1 MLLFAPFIV
10 ALAVTMALIPA
21 LARRA
26 SSLRLMDLPN
36 ERKVHVR
43 TIPRVGGIAMI
54 IGAMLPVFLWVPF
67 NKEVA
72 AVLGGIGILCVFGV
86 WDDRGD
92 LDYRLKFLG
101 QFLAAAVVVLYGGIA
116 VEVLPFFGLNPIAPV
131 VSIPLTLFVLV
142 GVTNAINLADG
153 LDGLAGGMVLLSLCG
168 IALLAYLASGAE
180 VLIIAVA
187 VLGAVLGFL
196 RYNAYPARIFMGDA
210 GSQFLGFTVAV
221 LAIILTQQTNRALN
235 PALPLLLLGVPI
247 FDTLFVMSKR
257 LYYGQP
263 PFSAD
268 NNHIHHQLLGLGLD
282 HYEAVA
288 VIYII
293 QTLFVVAALLF
304 RYESDLLVVS
314 LYVGACLV
322 LAGVL
327 IVAGRAGW
335 RAHQPGSRPGL
346 ASLVAVMDESQ
357 VLKNVSL
364 GILWVGISTV
374 LFVIPIMASTVDR
387 DLGIGAGILFGLL
400 LARLIFG
407 YKLWFVFL
415 RLLIYVC
422 IAFVV
427 YLGQSVAIEGME
439 TIVGLA
445 RYTFFGVMLVGLV
458 LAIRFTA
465 SSSFNMTPTDL
476 LVAIVVVAL
485 AFFGHG
491 RAGDAAL
498 TTLVM
503 ELVILFYG
511 SEVLLRNMQTRW
523 NGMTLSALWAF
534 GVIAWRGMG

>member
-1 MLLFAPFIV
+1 MLLFASFIV

-26 SSLRLMDLPN
+26 SSLRLIDLPN

-67 NKEVA
+67 NREVA
-72 AVLGGIGILCVFGV
+72 AVLGGIGILFFFGV

-101 QFLAAAVVVLYGGIA
+101 QFLAAAVVVFYGGIA
-116 VEVLPFFGLNPIAPV
+116 VEVLPFFGLNPITPV
-131 VSIPLTLFVLV
+131 VSVPLTIFLLV

-168 IALLAYLASGAE
+168 IALLAYLASGAD
-180 VLIIAVA
+180 VLVIAVA

-210 GSQFLGFTVAV
+210 GSQFLGFTLAV
-221 LAIILTQQTNRALN
+221 LAIILTQQTNPALN

-511 SEVLLRNMQTRW
+511 SEVLLRNMQNRW
-523 NGMTLSALWAF
+523 NGLTLSALWAF
-534 GVIAWRGMG
+534 GVIAWRGMV

>member
-1 MLLFAPFIV
+1 MFLFASFIV

-21 LARRA
+21 LARWA
-26 SSLRLMDLPN
+26 STFGLLDQPN
-36 ERKVHVR
+36 ERKIHLR
-43 TIPRVGGIAMI
+43 KIPRIGGIAMI
-54 IGAMLPVFLWVPF
+54 VGAMLPIILWVPF
-67 NKEVA
+67 DQEVV
-72 AVLGGIGILCVFGV
+72 AVFIGITVLLFFGV

-116 VEVLPFFGLNPIAPV
+116 VKVLPFLGLSPIAPV
-131 VSIPLTLFVLV
+131 VSIPLTIFVLV

-168 IALLAYLASGAE
+168 IALLAYLAGGSE
-180 VLIIAVA
+180 VLIVAVA

-196 RYNAYPARIFMGDA
+196 RFNAYPARIFMGDS

-221 LAIILTQQTNRALN
+221 LAIILTQQTNPALN

-257 LYYGQP
+257 IYYGQS

-288 VIYII
+288 LIYII

-304 RYESDLLVVS
+304 RYESDLVVVS
-314 LYVGACLV
+314 LYVGACLA
-322 LAGVL
+322 LALALV
-327 IVAGRAGW
+327 VAGRSGW
-335 RAHQPGSRPGL
+335 RVHHPGSRSGL
-346 ASLVAVMDESQ
+346 AGLVAALDERQ

-364 GILWVGISTV
+364 GILWAGISTV
-374 LFVIPIMASTVDR
+374 LFVIPVIARTVDR
-387 DLGIGAGILFGLL
+387 DMGIGAGILFVLL

-427 YLGQSVAIEGME
+427 YLGQHVAIEGMP
-439 TIVGLA
+439 TLVGLA
-445 RYTFFGVMLVGLV
+445 QYLFFGVMLMALV

-485 AFFGHG
+485 AFFAHG

-498 TTLVM
+498 TTLIM

-511 SEVLLRNMQTRW
+511 SEVLLRNMQNRW
-523 NGMTLSALWAF
+523 NTLTLSALWAF
-534 GVIAWRGMG
+534 GVIAWRGMV